1 MSSTWLTPAI
11 NFLSDE
17 TFLAKFI
24 VTSMLLLAL
33 LAFRFAALRAI
44 QSAELPSSQMRRRW
58 IVITRN
64 LSVLLFFFFAIIVWA
79 AELKTFALS
88 LVAVTAA
95 IVIATKELLLCI
107 SGSLLR
113 SSSDIYSIGDRIEI
127 QDLRGDVV
135 DFTLFT
141 TTLLEVGPGDTSH
154 QHTGRAVVIPN
165 SLLLSNPVVNETYT
179 DDFVLHTMSVPLDED
194 DDWQGAE
201 SALLE
206 AAHHECESFIKD
218 AKKHFERIN
227 RETGLE
233 PPKTDPR
240 VSLQVPE
247 PGRIDLLLRIP
258 VPARRK
264 GRVEQAILRR
274 FLDAYPLRKDAKV
287 AGPAPAAK
295 S

>member
-1 MSSTWLTPAI
+1 MNPTWLTPVI

-17 TFLAKFI
+17 TLLAKLI
-24 VTSMLLLAL
+24 VTLILMLAL

-44 QSAELPSSQMRRRW
+44 QSASLPSSQMRRRW
-58 IVITRN
+58 IVVTRN
-64 LSVLLFFFFAIIVWA
+64 LSVLLFFFFSIIVWA

-179 DDFVLHTMSVPLDED
+179 DDFVLHTMTVPLDNEQ
-194 DDWQGAE
+194 DWHRAE
-201 SALLE
+201 AALLE

-233 PPKTDPR
+233 APKTDPR
-240 VSLQVPE
+240 VSLQIPE

-274 FLDAYPLRKDAKV
+274 FLDTYPLTAAVSPGAPK
-287 AGPAPAAK
+287 PAAK
-295 S
+295 A

>member
-1 MSSTWLTPAI
+1 MSSPWLHPVI
-11 NFLSDE
+11 
-17 TFLAKFI
+17 TFLADTTLLGKLV
-24 VTSMLLLAL
+24 VTLVLLVSL

-44 QSAELPSSQMRRRW
+44 QTAQLPSSQMRRRW

-64 LSVLLFFFFAIIVWA
+64 LSVLLFMFFTIIVWA

-88 LVAVTAA
+88 LVAVAAA

-107 SGSLLR
+107 SGSILR

-127 QDLRGDVV
+127 DDLRGDVV

-165 SLLLSNPVVNETYT
+165 SLLLSHPVVNETYT
-179 DDFVLHTMSVPLDED
+179 DDYVLHTLTVPLRSED
-194 DDWQGAE
+194 DWHRAE
-201 SALLE
+201 RSLLE
-206 AAHHECESFIKD
+206 AAEQECTPFMAD

-233 PPKTDPR
+233 APKTDPR
-240 VSLQVPE
+240 VSVQVPE
-247 PGRIDLLLRIP
+247 PGRIDLLLRVP

-274 FLDAYPLRKDAKV
+274 FLDRHPVKSS
-287 AGPAPAAK
+287 PAQG
-295 S
+295 